1 MEPNSIIYSLVG
13 FGDKPLAA
21 YSEYKGTFQKTCQN
35 YLHSVE
41 ANSSGGYTIDDYCI
55 FYINENGITYLIM
68 TDLKYSK
75 SSALSCLESIKKE
88 FLSSFADKDLES
100 LQEFELDKEFK
111 PKLKMKYEYYN
122 ENKEVANE
130 STQKLM
136 DEVFKMKDD
145 VLNVSDLLNV
155 RGAKA
160 VAVNNKAEKLA
171 EQSYKYKAAATK
183 VKKTNEK
190 KKIFYIIAIIL
201 ILLIIGYI
209 ISVFVCHSFVF
220 DCSSD

>member
-1 MEPNSIIYSLVG
+1 MEPNEPNSIIYSLVG

-35 YLHSVE
+35 YLHSIE
-41 ANSSGGYTIDDYCI
+41 ANSSGGYRIDDYCI

-122 ENKEVANE
+122 ENKEVADE
-130 STQKLM
+130 SIQKIK
-136 DEVFKMKDD
+136 DELFKIKDD

-155 RGAKA
+155 RGDKA
-160 VAVNNKAEKLA
+160 VEVNKANNLA
-171 EQSYKYKAAATK
+171 ERSYKYKAAA
-183 VKKTNEK
+183 KKTNEK

-209 ISVFVCHSFVF
+209 ISVFVCHSFLF

>member
-75 SSALSCLESIKKE
+75 ISALSCLESIKKE

-130 STQKLM
+130 STQKLK
-136 DEVFKMKDD
+136 DEVFKMNDD
-145 VLNVSDLLNV
+145 VSKVLDLLNV
-155 RGAKA
+155 RGDKA
-160 VAVNNKAEKLA
+160 VEVNKANNLA
-171 EQSYKYKAAATK
+171 ERSYKYKSAA
-183 VKKTNEK
+183 KKTNEK
-190 KKIFYIIAIIL
+190 KKIFYIIGIIL

-220 DCSSD
+220 DYSSD